1 MSRTPRAGR
10 ALVGGAEGACVRRA
24 SEGEPCSEH
33 LPSTHRSFRS
43 SEASE
48 RPGRRVAEAALK
60 TISPR
65 FHPGVS
71 LLNSV
76 ECTYV
81 TYRPAFRSCVRPAS
95 RGGGPRGIR
104 VYYYTLQGIHYLST
118 GSEYRKFAGMDDLI
132 E

>member
-1 MSRTPRAGR
+1 MMSRTPRAGR
-10 ALVGGAEGACVRRA
+10 ALAGGAEGACVRRA

-81 TYRPAFRSCVRPAS
+81 TYRPAFRAS
-95 RGGGPRGIR
+95 ARLLGATAR
-104 VYYYTLQGIHYLST
+104 VESGRIMTRDKVFTTFQQAPNIGNSRAWTI
-118 GSEYRKFAGMDDLI
+118 
-132 E
+132 